1 MTPPGPL
8 VSSRAFSSMASTL
21 RTSPRLLHA
30 RACAGDGVAARAI
43 WDCYSPLVR
52 GLLRGVFGPEDEVED
67 AVHDVFV
74 RLLENV
80 SQVRDASALRSYIVT
95 IALNTA
101 RAELR
106 RRRVRRWFGLVTPG
120 AAWRLAPVGFVDATP
135 AEPETQV
142 AAARLLRILDA
153 LPAEERSMIV
163 LRYAEEMEL
172 TEVAEASGVSLATVK
187 RRLSKAAA
195 RIVARARRDAI
206 LTEYLDDE
214 VMSDGAVC

>member
-1 MTPPGPL
+1 MT
-8 VSSRAFSSMASTL
+8 ASF
-21 RTSPRLLHA
+21 RTSPQLLHA

-43 WDCYSPLVR
+43 WDTYAPLVR
-52 GLLRGVFGPEDEVED
+52 GLLRRVFGPEDELED

-74 RLLENV
+74 RLLESV
-80 SQVRDASALRSYIVT
+80 SQVRDANALRSYIVT

-106 RRRVRRWFGLVTPG
+106 RRRVRRLFGLVSPG
-120 AAWRLAPVGFVDATP
+120 SVWRLAPVGFVDATP
-135 AEPETQV
+135 HEPATRV

-153 LPAEERSMIV
+153 LPAEERSILV

-195 RIVARARRDAI
+195 RIIARSRRDAI
-206 LTEYLDDE
+206 LTEYLDDR
-214 VMSDGAVC
+214 VMSESAFS